1 MGYRDVIVPLA
12 LGLLLIFKGGIF
24 IHPNIGSYK
33 RKRKNIKIAGF
44 ILLGIALVYTI
55 ITFKTKTCITC

>member
-24 IHPNIGSYK
+24 ISPDNGSYK
-33 RKRKNIKIAGF
+33 SKRKNIKVAGF